1 MIDPG
6 ESTLNMDFDTPVDR
20 RGTSSEKWEKY
31 EGRDILPLWVADMDF
46 RSPEAVIAALQ
57 QRVAHGVFGYTN
69 PPCELVGVVCAMLE
83 DLYSW
88 SVEPEWIIWLPGLVS
103 GLNVACR
110 TAGHEGDEIMTA
122 TPGYP
127 PFLTAPGFADRR
139 LKTLPVI
146 DEGNR
151 WGFDFDRLSQ
161 SLTAKTTLF
170 LLCNPFNPVGRVLD
184 EEELIRLAEIFAGKD
199 RIICSDEIH
208 CGLILDPARRH
219 IPLATLDPV
228 IAERTITLMAP
239 SKTFNIP
246 GLGCSF
252 AVISHEPLRR
262 RFRRAMAGIVP
273 HVNALGFTAA
283 LAAYRDS
290 SAWHAALLS
299 YLRGNSRL
307 VEDAVARLPGLS
319 MHSVEGTYL
328 AWIDTR
334 PTGLEDPADF
344 FEKAGVGLSD
354 GRYFDGPGFV
364 RLNFGCPRE
373 TLKEALRRMAQALE
387 GLTL

>member
-46 RSPEAVIAALQ
+46 RSPEAVIDALQ
-57 QRVAHGVFGYTN
+57 HRVAHGVFGYTN
-69 PPCELVGVVCAMLE
+69 PPCELVEVVCAMLE

-110 TAGHEGDEIMTA
+110 TAGHEGDEILTA
-122 TPGYP
+122 TPVYP
-127 PFLTAPGFADRR
+127 PFLTSPGFADRR

-184 EEELIRLAEIFAGKD
+184 EDELIRLAEIFAGKD

-219 IPLATLDPV
+219 IPLATLDPE

-299 YLRGNSRL
+299 YLRGNSLL
-307 VEDAVARLPGLS
+307 VEDAVARFPGLS